1 MLTLKLKIELI
12 DEFRLMENKIND
24 YMLNR
29 IR

>member
-12 DEFRLMENKIND
+12 DEFRLIENKIND